1 MRSSKSA
8 NQPIRAN
15 RVTDLVTLDTA
26 RGVAYVTLNRPDK
39 LNAINVALRAELL
52 EVLSCV
58 GADTDIG
65 CVVLSGAGKAFCTGQ
80 DLAERAPILAGT
92 AIDLGVAL
100 EQGINR
106 IILELTRLPQPTIA
120 SVQGLAVGAGASLA
134 IACDIVLASQD
145 ASFHFSFS
153 RLGLVPDSGASWLL
167 PRKIGLARATST
179 FLAAAPINALRA
191 LDWGLVHQ
199 TARQAEDLDLIV
211 RETAEQLAGRS
222 RDVMAATKSLLS
234 ASLDSDLETQL
245 KREAAAQT
253 RAGQGDAYRAA
264 LRSFIDR
271 SS

>member
-1 MRSSKSA
+1 MRFSKNA
-8 NQPIRAN
+8 NRPIRAN
-15 RVTDLVTLDTA
+15 SVSSLVTLETA
-26 RGVAYVTLNRPDK
+26 KGVAYVTLNRPDK
-39 LNAINVALRAELL
+39 LNAITIALRDELL
-52 EVLSCV
+52 DVLGRV
-58 GADTDIG
+58 GADADIG
-65 CVVLSGAGKAFCTGQ
+65 CVVLRGAGRAFCTGQ

-100 EQGINR
+100 EEGINR
-106 IILELTRLPQPTIA
+106 IILELATLPQPTIA
-120 SVQGLAVGAGASLA
+120 CVQGLAVGAGASLA
-134 IACDIVLASQD
+134 VACDIVLASHD

-179 FLAAAPINALRA
+179 FLEAVPINALQA

-199 TARQAEDLDLIV
+199 TAQQTEDLNVIAC
-211 RETAEQLAGRS
+211 ETAQKLAGRS

-253 RAGQGDAYRAA
+253 RAGQGAAYRAA